1 MSGREL
7 PGVLFERGPRGV
19 VLPLLFDSPHSGSVY
34 PDDFDHVPPRARM
47 RQSEDSFID
56 ELYEAAPEH
65 GATLIGAL
73 FPRIYV
79 DPNRSVLDIDPTLL
93 EEDWPDESDPGP
105 KCDLGVGL
113 VWRLCPPGGPIYD
126 RKLTVAEVRRRIDQ
140 YHRPYHDAVS
150 SALGRLHGRFGAV
163 WHINCHSMPSVSTV
177 MAAEGPGLRRP
188 EITLGDIDG
197 TTCSAEF
204 TELVYETLSD
214 FDYDVTVND
223 PYKGGELV
231 SAWSDPAAGRHS
243 LQIEIN
249 RALYMDEVGLK
260 RNSGFK
266 ALQENVTQLIGVI
279 ANFVRDRT
287 A

>member
-7 PGVLFERGPRGV
+7 PGILFEREPRGV

-34 PDDFDHVPPRARM
+34 PDDFDHVAPLERM

-93 EEDWPDESDPGP
+93 EEDWPDESEPGP

-150 SALGRLHGRFGAV
+150 SALDRLHGQFGVV

-197 TTCSAEF
+197 TTCSGEF

>member
-1 MSGREL
+1 
-7 PGVLFERGPRGV
+7 
-19 VLPLLFDSPHSGSVY
+19 
-34 PDDFDHVPPRARM
+34 
-47 RQSEDSFID
+47 
-56 ELYEAAPEH
+56 
-65 GATLIGAL
+65 
-73 FPRIYV
+73 
-79 DPNRSVLDIDPTLL
+79 
-93 EEDWPDESDPGP
+93 
-105 KCDLGVGL
+105 
-113 VWRLCPPGGPIYD
+113 
-126 RKLTVAEVRRRIDQ
+126 
-140 YHRPYHDAVS
+140 
-150 SALGRLHGRFGAV
+150 
-163 WHINCHSMPSVSTV
+163 

-204 TELVYETLSD
+204 RELVYETLSD

-260 RNSGFK
+260 RNSRFK